1 MRAVWA
7 VTATVLAG
15 CAAAPGG
22 GAVREAT
29 AAEIGACAYVTDI
42 TMTPGVYGPILT
54 DQALALGRA
63 RVKADAR
70 AAGADTVVFAA
81 PPGAQVFQVEAK
93 AYRCGA

>member
-1 MRAVWA
+1 MRAGWL
-7 VTATVLAG
+7 VTGLVLAG
-15 CAAAPGG
+15 CAAAPG
-22 GAVREAT
+22 AQTVREAT
-29 AAEIGACAYVTDI
+29 AAETRACAYVTDI

-54 DQALALGRA
+54 EQALALGRA